1 MRHSFPSVK
10 TRIAIALI
18 AGITTGMAVDGL
30 AQTPGSLDLSF
41 DPGTGA
47 GTGENYPTIYAAAIQ
62 PNGKIIIGGD
72 FTSYDGTARNHI
84 ARLNANGTLDG
95 SFSVGTGANGR
106 IETIAIQPNGPII
119 IGGDFTS
126 YNGTAR
132 RGIARLNSSG
142 ALDHFFTVGSGAD
155 WTVSTIA
162 IQPDGKVII
171 GGWFEAYNGTAR
183 NCIARLNANGTLDG
197 SFTVGTGAEYGGVE
211 TVALQPDG
219 KIIIGG
225 AFSFYNGA
233 ARRGIA
239 RLNADGTLDGFFTVG
254 TGTDGIVRAIAIQ
267 SDGKI
272 VIGGAFTSYN
282 GTARTRIARLNT
294 DGTLDGSFSVGA
306 GATGEAIFPDI
317 ETIAIQPDGKIIIG
331 GAFSSYNGTARSGIA
346 RLNADGTLDDSFI
359 VGTGVDAE
367 ISNSGGSV
375 LTTALQPD
383 GKIIIGGYFDFY
395 AGTARSMIARLNG
408 GGTTGMGDVAP
419 SGFSIYPNPT
429 SGQFDILLP
438 NVQGQLR
445 CEVFSPI
452 GQSVH
457 SGSITSDRTS
467 IDLQGAAAGIY
478 LLRVTDASGL
488 MMGVKR
494 VVIR

>member
-1 MRHSFPSVK
+1 MRHHFTSFK
-10 TRIAIALI
+10 TLVAIALI
-18 AGITTGMAVDGL
+18 AGITAGTAADGL

-41 DPGTGA
+41 DPGTLA
-47 GTGENYPTIYAAAIQ
+47 AENYPTIYATAIQ
-62 PNGKIIIGGD
+62 PDGKIIIGGD
-72 FTSYDGTARNHI
+72 FTSYDGTVRNRI

-95 SFSVGTGANGR
+95 SFSVGTGTDDR
-106 IETIAIQPNGPII
+106 VETIAIQPNGRII
-119 IGGDFTS
+119 IGGDFTT
-126 YNGTAR
+126 YDGTAS
-132 RGIARLNSSG
+132 RGIARLSSSG

-155 WTVSTIA
+155 WTVSAIA

-183 NCIARLNANGTLDG
+183 NCIARLNATGTLDG
-197 SFTVGTGAEYGGVE
+197 TFTVGMGAEYGGVE

-239 RLNADGTLDGFFTVG
+239 RLNVDGTLDGSFIVG
-254 TGTDGIVRAIAIQ
+254 TGADGIVRTVAVQ
-267 SDGKI
+267 PDGKI

-294 DGTLDGSFSVGA
+294 DGTLDGSFTVGT

-331 GAFSSYNGTARSGIA
+331 GAFSFYDGTARNGIA
-346 RLNADGTLDDSFI
+346 RLNADGTLDESFI
-359 VGTGVDAE
+359 VGAGVDAE
-367 ISNSGGSV
+367 ISNSSGGV
-375 LTTALQPD
+375 LTTSLQPD

-395 AGTARSMIARLNG
+395 DGTARSMIARLHG
-408 GGTTGMGDVAP
+408 GGATGMGDVAQ

-429 SGQFDILLP
+429 SGQFDIFIP
-438 NVQGQLR
+438 NIQGQHR
-445 CEVFSPI
+445 YEVLSPI
-452 GQSVH
+452 GQLVR
-457 SGSITSDRTS
+457 SGTITSDRTA

-478 LLRVTDASGL
+478 SLRVMDESGK
-488 MMGVKR
+488 MMGVRR
-494 VVIR
+494 VVVQ